1 KIFRKKNQQKDTFF
15 RPIKSS
21 KDKRLPYRAL
31 LVYNSFAEPVY
42 MELWYLMFA
51 KTMIF
56 VNSAIN
62 PIIYSACSIKFRRA
76 FKRMLTCESE
86 QRGHQRTRAA
96 AQYASG
102 LSTTMHLSHNSDRH
116 NTLLSV
122 CALKNSK
129 DKHNDSETEQNV

>member
-1 KIFRKKNQQKDTFF
+1 MLVVVVAVFATLW
-15 RPIKSS
+15 
-21 KDKRLPYRAL
+21 LPYRAL

-42 MELWYLMFA
+42 MELC
-51 KTMIF
+51 
-56 VNSAIN
+56 AIN

-86 QRGHQRTRAA
+86 NRNTQRTRAA

-102 LSTTMHLSHNSDRH
+102 LSSTMHLSHNSVRH

-122 CALKNSK
+122 CPLKNSK
-129 DKHNDSETEQNV
+129 DKHNNSETEQNV